1 MYNKRLAISILKQIE
16 EALIRLKNRT
26 SNIHSSDDF
35 LESPESIEKL
45 DAVCMLFIAVGESLK
60 GLDKVT
66 QKELL
71 SSYPSIEWKKIMGFR
86 DIIAHHY
93 FDIDAEEIWWVLEH
107 ELNPL
112 LDTIKEMIKEVDK

>member
-1 MYNKRLAISILKQIE
+1 
-16 EALIRLKNRT
+16 
-26 SNIHSSDDF
+26 
-35 LESPESIEKL
+35 
-45 DAVCMLFIAVGESLK
+45 MLFIAVGESLK

-71 SSYPSIEWKKIMGFR
+71 SSYPSIEWKKNMGFR

>member
-1 MYNKRLAISILKQIE
+1 
-16 EALIRLKNRT
+16 
-26 SNIHSSDDF
+26 
-35 LESPESIEKL
+35 
-45 DAVCMLFIAVGESLK
+45 MLFIAVGESLK